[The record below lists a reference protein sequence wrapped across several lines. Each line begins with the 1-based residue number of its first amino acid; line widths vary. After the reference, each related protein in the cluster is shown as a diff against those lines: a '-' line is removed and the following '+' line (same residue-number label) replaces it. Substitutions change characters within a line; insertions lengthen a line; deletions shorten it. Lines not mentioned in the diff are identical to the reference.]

1 MFQISAEPNLG
12 EISYEQ
18 MHGAQVLIYI
28 FIDTASCS
36 STYIF
41 ILGTYIS
48 YSADYFMYI
57 KL

>member
-1 MFQISAEPNLG
+1 MFWISAEPNLG

-48 YSADYFMYI
+48 YSADYFM
-57 KL
+57 